1 MTKLPQG
8 NRESGW
14 SLVRFPPGSHPE
26 VQAKAGRDRK
36 RSSKTVDE
44 SLEHCQLC
52 QYPPAC
58 SRSGGFVV
66 RRAPALIHFAPIRRR
81 PPIALSGPA
90 DISGA
95 QGTSA
100 PRICQPGVV
109 VPTGQWPFHQTAR
122 LGFHAVAHL
131 LIGAEH
137 GRLLCRRMRPRN
149 KVIQFLWPQPIQ
161 RHQLDG
167 IAPAIRSVGVSQRIQ
182 QSQDLHIA
190 DCGNRAALC
199 LCASPTSLW
208 STRIKLNPG
217 QGQCH
222 RRCGGASLTGED
234 IAAMGELKLERQT
247 SEPPLPPRIRC
258 GNSRGWRDSNP
269 RPTV

>member
-149 KVIQFLWPQPIQ
+149 KVIQFLWPQPFSVISLMALRQ
-161 RHQLDG
+161 RF
-167 IAPAIRSVGVSQRIQ
+167 
-182 QSQDLHIA
+182 
-190 DCGNRAALC
+190 AALES
-199 LCASPTSLW
+199 AKESSSRRISTSLTVATVQR
-208 STRIKLNPG
+208 S
-217 QGQCH
+217 
-222 RRCGGASLTGED
+222 AY
-234 IAAMGELKLERQT
+234 A
-247 SEPPLPPRIRC
+247 
-258 GNSRGWRDSNP
+258 P
-269 RPTV
+269 RPPACGARESS